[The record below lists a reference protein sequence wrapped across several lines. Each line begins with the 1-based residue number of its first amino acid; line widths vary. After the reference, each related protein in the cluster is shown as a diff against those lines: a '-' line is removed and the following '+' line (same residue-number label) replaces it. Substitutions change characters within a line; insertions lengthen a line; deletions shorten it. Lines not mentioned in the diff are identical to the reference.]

1 MALSS
6 YRVDSMNATEKNQAI
21 TANLAAIERAV
32 ANSLR
37 RVKRPDLFED
47 AVADVVVHLLSYSLD
62 RYDGSGTLQ
71 GFCCLM
77 AKRYVTKHVGRSKD
91 WRNDYGK
98 TEYMADASTCPVAGI
113 DRARAEVALS
123 NALSALSTEE
133 RAYWDVRD
141 LRSVDAAEALSW
153 PTYKVSKV
161 RARVVAKLGDAI
173 D

>member
-1 MALSS
+1 
-6 YRVDSMNATEKNQAI
+6 MNTTDKNLAI
-21 TANLAAIERAV
+21 TDNLAAIERAV
-32 ANSLR
+32 SNSLR
-37 RVKRPDLFED
+37 RVTRPDLAED
-47 AVADVVVHLLSYSLD
+47 MVQEVIVHLLNYSLD

-98 TEYMADASTCPVAGI
+98 TEYMACASVCPVGAI

-123 NALSALSTEE
+123 EAVSVLSADE

-141 LRSVDAAEALSW
+141 LRSIDAAIALSW
-153 PTYKVSKV
+153 PEYKVSKV
-161 RARVVAKLGDAI
+161 RSRVVAKLGDMI
-173 D
+173 G